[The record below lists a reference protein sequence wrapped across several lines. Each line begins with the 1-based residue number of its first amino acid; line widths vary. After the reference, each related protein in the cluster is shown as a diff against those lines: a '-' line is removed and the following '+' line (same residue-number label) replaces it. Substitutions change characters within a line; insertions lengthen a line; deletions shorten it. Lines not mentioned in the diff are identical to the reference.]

1 MSKNYELMQQVEFG
15 LGATPAVTTGQER
28 VAPRELAPTAAQA
41 LSSLEPAVREEAQKL
56 VQFLFLNSDKV
67 APKAVVF
74 AAVDASVGC
83 SWLSAVTAKVLAS
96 SVSGSVCLVEG
107 NLRSPSLARE
117 LGVDGERGLVDSLR
131 QDGSIREFTKQI
143 GVDRVWFLPSGA
155 AVQDSM
161 TLLNSDRMKERAGE
175 LRREFDYVVMDA
187 PPMNVF
193 ADGMVL
199 GRLADGLVL
208 VLEANSTRREA
219 ALRVTESLR
228 TTKIPIL
235 GAVLNNRT
243 FPIPKA
249 VYKRL

>member
-1 MSKNYELMQQVEFG
+1 MSRNYELLQQVEFG
-15 LGATPAVTTGQER
+15 LGATPALTKGQDE
-28 VAPRELAPTAAQA
+28 VAAQQLAPFSQA

-74 AAVDASVGC
+74 AAVDASIGC

-96 SVSGSVCLVEG
+96 DVPGSVCLVEG
-107 NLRSPSLARE
+107 NLRSPSLAQT
-117 LGVDGERGLVDSLR
+117 LGVTCDHGLVDSLR
-131 QDGSIREFTKQI
+131 QDGSIREFTKQA
-143 GVDRVWFLPSGA
+143 GADRVWLLPCGA
-155 AVQDSM
+155 PARDSM
-161 TLLNSDRMKERAGE
+161 TLLNSDRMKERVAE
-175 LRREFDYVVMDA
+175 LRREFDYLVMDA
-187 PPMNVF
+187 PPMNAF
-193 ADGMVL
+193 ADGMAL
-199 GRLADGLVL
+199 GRLADGVVL

-243 FPIPKA
+243 FPIPEA